1 MSQPFKVAA
10 ASTVLVLAGAALS
23 APASAAPPTGAWDID
38 PTLEANYEPQRLA
51 TNGEDGFDCY
61 RIPALTTANDG
72 TVLASWDGRPD
83 SCADAPNPNSIVLR
97 TSGDDGETWSEPEVI
112 AEGIPGEEK
121 VGYSDPSFVVDRE
134 TGEIFNFFVKSYDWA
149 WHQSGNNPPG
159 NERQVMHA
167 VYISS
172 TDNGKTWSEPVEV
185 TEALDPG
192 GEGEVFNARFAAS
205 GEGIQLQ
212 YGENAGRLIQQYTVR
227 DITKDGGMYAV
238 SLYSDDHGETWQ
250 AGEPVGPGMDENKVV
265 ELSDGRVMLNS
276 RSSVGG
282 GMRWVAYSDDG
293 GETYSEPVRE
303 EQLPDPANNASIIRA
318 YPSAPQGSAEAKVLL
333 FSNAATTSGRNNG
346 TITVSF
352 DDGET
357 WSDRKVFAPGAMSY
371 STLTTLADGSVGLL
385 FEPGGSN
392 IEFAKFTWAWLEAS
406 GTVITAGE
414 EPLNRGEGTVSVTIA
429 RHGFDGET
437 PAGELQLTS
446 GAGLASE
453 PVAVPAIPAGESR
466 TVEVPVTIG
475 EHVDPGTLSVTAEY
489 AAGPV
494 ASSENL
500 ELPVE
505 LREGEFPSAALPQSE
520 FEATDVSTPQPGE
533 GPENMFDGDPETL
546 YHTAYDETVVPG
558 GFTVDL
564 GAEHDLA
571 YVSLTPRPDGANGT
585 IGEYRILTGNDPE
598 ALTEQASGT
607 WPADSSVRN
616 VYLDGAPGR
625 YVQVEALSS
634 YGDTPDKWISVA
646 EFNARAVG
654 VEPQEEL
661 LDIGFELADEPQR
674 SYAVG
679 DSIPVDITVANPT
692 SETLD
697 AVPREGDWEGLFP
710 GCRYVA
716 MAPGFEYTC
725 SANYPVSESDL
736 DRGYVDLVQTWAVDD
751 LNTAQNPATDPIQEL
766 TVEGPRV
773 NLGIHAENIGAT
785 DLPDEIGVGTE
796 IAYTFEFT
804 NTTNATVAM
813 VPLEGDF
820 AGFHIDETPN
830 CRYGDLTPSA
840 DPRTCTTAV
849 YTVTAED
856 AAAGTIAPPAKFAVG
871 HNTSGE
877 DPFFVLDVPAPE
889 ITFDP
894 VVDAVTI
901 VDVAGVDSVDVPF
914 GTSVEDARAALPST
928 TTLTDSAGESHEVSL
943 NWEIEDYDGETPGEY
958 AATGAFELPEGV
970 EQADPEVPLVVTA
983 AVNVSADE
991 DSDGDDGAGDDN
1003 TGDDGT
1009 GDDGAGDDNTGDDG
1023 AGDGDSTEDLPS
1035 TGIKIGAATAALA
1048 LVLLGVTA
1056 SARSRKQ
1063 A

>member
-1 MSQPFKVAA
+1 MKILQVGDAQFAGGPPRPRRSARIWKFSGGPLPSGAPLQRQSRPRTTVSASVAPSFTRFWNDTRVRQATRRGTSYVLRIIDDDGVIMSQRFKFAA

-23 APASAAPPTGAWDID
+23 APAAAAPPAGAWDID
-38 PTLEANYEPQRLA
+38 PSLPANYTEERLA
-51 TNGEDGFDCY
+51 TNGQDGFTCY

-83 SCADAPNPNSIVLR
+83 NCADAPNPNSIVLR
-97 TSGDDGETWSEPEVI
+97 TSSDHGETWSEPETI
-112 AEGIPGEEK
+112 AEGIHGEDQ

-149 WHQSGNNPPG
+149 WHQSGNNPPK

-172 TDNGKTWSEPVEV
+172 TDNGETWSKPVEV
-185 TEALDPG
+185 TDALDPG
-192 GEGEVFNARFAAS
+192 GKGEVFNARFAAS
-205 GEGIQLQ
+205 GEGIQLR
-212 YGENAGRLIQQYTVR
+212 YGPNKGRLIQQYTVR
-227 DITKDGGMYAV
+227 DITKSGGMYAV
-238 SLYSDDHGETWQ
+238 SLYSDDHGKTWH

-282 GMRWVAYSDDG
+282 GMRWVAYSEDG
-293 GETYSEPVRE
+293 GETYSEPERE
-303 EQLPDPANNASIIRA
+303 YQLPDPANNASIIRA

-333 FSNAATTSGRNNG
+333 FSNAATTSGRSNG

-371 STLTTLADGSVGLL
+371 STLTTLADGSIGLL

-392 IEFAKFTWAWLEAS
+392 IQFAKFTWAWLEAS

-414 EPLNRGEGTVSVTIA
+414 DALNRGDGTVSVTIA
-429 RHGFDGET
+429 RRGFDGET
-437 PAGELQLTS
+437 PAGKLKLAS
-446 GAGLASE
+446 GAGLTGE
-453 PVAVPAIPAGESR
+453 EVAVPAIPAGESR

-475 EHVDPGTLSVTAEY
+475 EHVDPGTLSATAEY
-489 AAGPV
+489 EAGPIT
-494 ASSENL
+494 SSENL
-500 ELPVE
+500 ELAVE
-505 LREGEFPSAALPQSE
+505 LREGEFPSTKLAQAE
-520 FEATDVSTPQPGE
+520 FEVTDFSTPQPGE
-533 GPENMFDGDPETL
+533 GPEKMLDGNPATL
-546 YHTAYDETVVPG
+546 YHTAYDETVIPG

-571 YVSLTPRPDGANGT
+571 YVSLTPRSGGANGT
-585 IGEYRILTGNDPE
+585 IGEYRILTGTDPE
-598 ALTEQASGT
+598 DLTEQASGV
-607 WPADSSVRN
+607 WPATSSVRN

-654 VEPQEEL
+654 VEPEEEL
-661 LDIGFELADEPQR
+661 LDISFELADEPQR
-674 SYAVG
+674 SYDVG
-679 DSIPVDITVANPT
+679 DSIPVDISVANPT
-692 SETLD
+692 DETLD
-697 AVPREGDWEGLFP
+697 AVPRKGDWEGLFP
-710 GCRYVA
+710 DCRYVA
-716 MAPGFEYTC
+716 MAPGFDYTC
-725 SANYPVSESDL
+725 SATYLVSESDL

-751 LNTAQNPATDPIQEL
+751 LNTAQNPATDPIQEF

-773 NLGIHAENIGAT
+773 NLGIHAENVGAS

-804 NTTNATVAM
+804 NTTNETVAM
-813 VPLEGDF
+813 VLLEGDI
-820 AGFHIDETPN
+820 AGIQYEDYQI
-830 CRYGDLTPSA
+830 CRYGELTPST

-901 VDVAGVDSVDVPF
+901 VEIGRASCRERV
-914 GTSVEDARAALPST
+914 ARAAR
-928 TTLTDSAGESHEVSL
+928 A
-943 NWEIEDYDGETPGEY
+943 
-958 AATGAFELPEGV
+958 
-970 EQADPEVPLVVTA
+970 
-983 AVNVSADE
+983 
-991 DSDGDDGAGDDN
+991 
-1003 TGDDGT
+1003 
-1009 GDDGAGDDNTGDDG
+1009 
-1023 AGDGDSTEDLPS
+1023 
-1035 TGIKIGAATAALA
+1035 
-1048 LVLLGVTA
+1048 
-1056 SARSRKQ
+1056 
-1063 A
+1063 